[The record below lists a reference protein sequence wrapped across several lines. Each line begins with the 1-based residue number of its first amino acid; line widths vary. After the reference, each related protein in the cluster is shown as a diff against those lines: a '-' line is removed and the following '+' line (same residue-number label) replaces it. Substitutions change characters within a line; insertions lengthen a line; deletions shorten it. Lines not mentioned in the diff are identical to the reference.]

1 MTRIGR
7 GLILDLFGV
16 LVSGNS
22 RTIYEE
28 LVLKP
33 RLAIDYGV
41 WSDLYTKASSGDI
54 DYRTFVEN
62 LAAQISILPDVLES
76 KLEDVIS
83 KSVGIINS
91 GDSFISRLRKTEVPF
106 VILTNSISAWVEI
119 ILGELMMRGLTSRT
133 IISSAIRVRKPQPKA
148 YLLAAEAV
156 GRRAQDLVYVG
167 DENEDMKGAKDV
179 GMYCVFIAG
188 EDQDSP
194 SCDHQISELSDIFDL
209 SSLRLEP

>member
-22 RTIYEE
+22 RTFYEE

-33 RLAIDYGV
+33 RLTIDYGV

-148 YLLAAEAV
+148 YLLAAEAL
-156 GRRAQDLVYVG
+156 GRTAQDLVYLG
-167 DENEDMKGAKDV
+167 DEDEDVRGAKDV
-179 GMYCVFIAG
+179 GMYSVFIAG
-188 EDQDSP
+188 EDEVSL
-194 SCDHQISELSDIFDL
+194 SCDYQIFNLSEIMDL
-209 SSLRLEP
+209 SFVRFEP